1 MYFCCDLGTP
11 QQNGVSV
18 SELQTQ
24 LVQKIEEL
32 TLYLIQQEQTIQ
44 EVRQEVEHKLNNGV
58 YLLVTQ
64 IDNKNSINKFAKF

>member
-11 QQNGVSV
+11 QENGVSV

-44 EVRQEVEHKLNNGV
+44 EVRQEVEHELNKGV
-58 YLLVTQ
+58 YSLVTQ
-64 IDNKNSINKFAKF
+64 IDNKNSIHKFSKF

>member
-1 MYFCCDLGTP
+1 M
-11 QQNGVSV
+11 SV

-44 EVRQEVEHKLNNGV
+44 EVRQEVEHELNKGV

-64 IDNKNSINKFAKF
+64 IDNKNSINKFAIF